1 MLTLHTLGEAEARL
15 AIDACMAALRARGK
29 VAAIAVSDTHGE
41 LIAAWRMD
49 GAPLAAV
56 GIASNKAYTAAR
68 LRAPSGE
75 VGRAAQTEGWDMH
88 YHGDARYVGWDG
100 GVPVLVDGTCVG
112 AVAVSGLSGVED
124 LEFAQAG
131 VTAVLERRAD

>member
-1 MLTLHTLGEAEARL
+1 MLTLKTLGEAEARL
-15 AIDACMAALRARGK
+15 ALDACTDALRARGK
-29 VAAIAVSDTHGE
+29 VAAIAVSDAHGE

-56 GIASNKAYTAAR
+56 GIASNKAYTSAR
-68 LRAPSGE
+68 LRGFSGE
-75 VGRAAQTEGWDMH
+75 IGRAVLSEGGDMH

-100 GVPVLVDGTCVG
+100 GVPVLIDGACVG

-131 VTAVLERRAD
+131 ATAILKGL

>member
-1 MLTLHTLGEAEARL
+1 MLTVRTLGEAEARV
-15 AIDACMAALRARGK
+15 AIDACMAALRARDK
-29 VAAIAVSDTHGE
+29 VAAVAVSDTHGE

-68 LRAPSGE
+68 LRALSGE
-75 VGRAAQTEGWDMH
+75 VGRAAQSEGWDMH
-88 YHGDARYVGWDG
+88 FHGDARYVGWDG

-131 VTAVLERRAD
+131 VAAILKGL

>member
-1 MLTLHTLGEAEARL
+1 MLTVPTLGEVEARL
-15 AIDACMAALRARGK
+15 AIDACTAALRASDK
-29 VAAIAVSDTHGE
+29 AAAIAVSDTHGE

-56 GIASNKAYTAAR
+56 GIACNKAYTAAR

-88 YHGDARYVGWDG
+88 FHGDARYVGWDG
-100 GVPVLVDGTCVG
+100 GLPVLVDGTCVG

-131 VTAVLERRAD
+131 VTAILKGI

>member
-1 MLTLHTLGEAEARL
+1 MLTVRTLGEAEARL
-15 AIDACMAALRARGK
+15 AIDACLDALRARGK
-29 VAAIAVSDTHGE
+29 VAAIAVSDPHGE

-49 GAPLAAV
+49 GAPLAAI
-56 GIASNKAYTAAR
+56 GIASNKAYTSAR

-75 VGRAAQTEGWDMH
+75 VGRSAQAEGWDMH
-88 YHGDARYVGWDG
+88 FHGDDRYVGWDG
-100 GVPVLVDGTCVG
+100 GVPILIDGACVG

-131 VTAVLERRAD
+131 ATAILKGI

>member
-1 MLTLHTLGEAEARL
+1 MLTVRTLGEAEARL
-15 AIDACMAALRARGK
+15 AIDACVAALRARDK
-29 VAAIAVSDTHGE
+29 VAAIAVSDPHGE

-56 GIASNKAYTAAR
+56 GIASNKAYTSAR
-68 LRAPSGE
+68 LRAPSGD
-75 VGRAAQTEGWDMH
+75 VGRSAQSEGWDMH

-100 GVPVLVDGTCVG
+100 GVPILVDGTCVG

-131 VTAVLERRAD
+131 AAAILKGL

>member
-1 MLTLHTLGEAEARL
+1 MLTLQTLGEAEARL
-15 AIDACMAALRARGK
+15 AIGACLAALQSHGK

-68 LRAPSGE
+68 LRAPSGD

-124 LEFAQAG
+124 LEFAQTGAAAILKG
-131 VTAVLERRAD
+131 I

>member
-1 MLTLHTLGEAEARL
+1 MLTVRTLGEAEARL

-56 GIASNKAYTAAR
+56 GIAANKAYTSAR

-75 VGRAAQTEGWDMH
+75 VGRAAQSEGWDMH

-100 GVPVLVDGTCVG
+100 GVPILVDGTCVG

-131 VTAVLERRAD
+131 VSAILKGN